1 MAKKHHQKKNQQW
14 LLKLPQT
21 IQKKL
26 LPRKRSTS
34 LIQVDKTADIF
45 FQRLRKPLSLSTAIC
60 WFLLSGNLVSAQ
72 VGSDPQLLS
81 KRFVEIEF
89 ESTEGAISYELEVYN
104 NVTKKFIKGFTSK
117 TSTFKLN
124 VKMGKYLIR
133 SRITDMY
140 QRTSSWS
147 ELNEMVIAPP
157 PTKITSK
164 APDST
169 VPTFADKKTNTF
181 STHLNWSPLPG
192 VDKYMV
198 IAETPEGEKITE
210 YKSDKAELK
219 LDLTPGVYKF
229 KVMAILADGTVGDA
243 SPLSD
248 TYNILGAKILPPR
261 LAFKKRK
268 DGMSYV
274 QVKSELKD
282 AVLEGTLEYQAWES
296 EVWSVARKIEKAEIK
311 DIELDQSLIPG
322 KYKITL
328 NAVAQGYSSSE
339 STSIEFIIKP
349 KLPDILAIENEIA
362 LAVQGKEVE
371 DSGLKNIDEAKKKE

>member
-1 MAKKHHQKKNQQW
+1 M
-14 LLKLPQT
+14 
-21 IQKKL
+21 
-26 LPRKRSTS
+26 PRKRSIN
-34 LIQVDKTADIF
+34 LIQVDRRIFIF
-45 FQRLRKPLSLSTAIC
+45 FQRHRKQLTLAIAVC
-60 WFLLSGNLVSAQ
+60 WIFQFGNLAYSQ
-72 VGSDPQLLS
+72 TSGDPQLLT

-89 ESTEGAISYELEVYN
+89 ESTEGAISYELEIYN

-124 VKMGKYLIR
+124 VKMGTYLIR

-164 APDST
+164 APDSV
-169 VPTFADKKTNTF
+169 VPTFADKKTNTY

-243 SPLSD
+243 SPLSG

-261 LAFKKRK
+261 LAFKKHK
-268 DGMSYV
+268 DGVNYV
-274 QVKSELKD
+274 QVNSELKD
-282 AVLEGTLEYQAWES
+282 AVLEGVLEYQAWES

-328 NAVAQGYSSSE
+328 NAVAKGYSSSE
-339 STSIEFIIKP
+339 PTSIEFIIKP

-362 LAVQGKEVE
+362 LAVQGKEAE
-371 DSGLKNIDEAKKKE
+371 DSEPKNIDEVKKKE